1 MDKHL
6 EGTVLEQALA
16 ADLREVADLLSH
28 GNASEIPAILMKN
41 LPAYLFAHVGNWAG
55 ALATDLLK
63 R

>member
-1 MDKHL
+1 MDNTK

-16 ADLREVADLLSH
+16 ADLREVADMLEH
-28 GNASEIPAILMKN
+28 GNMDDAASVLMKN

-55 ALATDLLK
+55 ALVTDLLK